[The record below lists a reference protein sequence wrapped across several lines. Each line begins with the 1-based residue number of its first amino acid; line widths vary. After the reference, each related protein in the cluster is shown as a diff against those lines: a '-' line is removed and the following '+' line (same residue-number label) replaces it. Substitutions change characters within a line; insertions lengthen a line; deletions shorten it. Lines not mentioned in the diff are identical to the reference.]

1 MARYQVILAYDGAGF
16 SGSQRQAAALGSPQ
30 GTPRP
35 RTVQGEFENALH
47 KVGWTGKSVLM
58 AGRTDAGVHAS
69 GQVAAFDM
77 EWMHSSEQLLK
88 ALNAELPSDLA
99 VRSLRPAKAD
109 FHPRFDAVSRT
120 YRYRLFCDPIRDPL
134 RERFAWRIPTSLDGD
149 ALEKG
154 AALFLGTHDFAAF
167 GSPTSE
173 KGTTIRTVTKSEWK
187 KKPNGEWQYEV
198 RADAFLYRMV
208 RRMVFVQVSLA
219 QGRCSVEEVRRVL
232 SKHGKTSPRASR
244 GLPAGLAPAQG
255 LTLVKVSYG
264 SQNV

>member
-1 MARYQVILAYDGAGF
+1 MARYKVILAYDGSGF
-16 SGSQRQAAALGSPQ
+16 SGSQRQTAGLDSPQ
-30 GTPRP
+30 GAPRL

-58 AGRTDAGVHAS
+58 AGRTDTGVHAS

-77 EWMHSSEQLLK
+77 EWAHTNEQLLK

-120 YRYRLFCDPIRDPL
+120 YRYRLFYDPLRDPL
-134 RERFAWRIPTSLDGD
+134 RERYAWRIPTPLNGD

-154 AALFLGTHDFAAF
+154 AALFLGTQDFAAF

-173 KGTTIRTVTKSEWK
+173 RGTTVRMVKKSEWR
-187 KKPNGEWQYEV
+187 KKPDGEWRFEV

-208 RRMVFVQVSLA
+208 RRLVFIQVLLA
-219 QGRCSVEEVRRVL
+219 QGKCSVEEVRSAL
-232 SKHGKTSPRASR
+232 SKQTR
-244 GLPAGLAPAQG
+244 LTAGLAPAHG
-255 LTLVKVSYG
+255 LTLVHVEYG
-264 SQNV
+264 SR